1 MGTSN
6 LLGFIGR
13 AAVLIT
19 GLVLLGAPAARA
31 SCGLTFCPR
40 PEEPGVDNLEFG
52 LMAKE
57 SGFDLHGTS
66 GSYTELRGNL
76 QYTAWGRLVMGLHLP
91 FILLHASGTEAGFG
105 NAMAFVEYRARP
117 SWLSA
122 FGAGVQLEF
131 PTGAADHGLAD
142 DHYMAVP
149 YLSLAAPAGPLMA
162 GGALGLATTFL
173 GNHDHG
179 QPHAGHVSNPVY
191 VQPHESFEFLYR
203 LSAGA
208 RLLGGKFLPE
218 AFMDGQRVLKEPED
232 PDAGMDFLNLGVS
245 LPFQLKAL
253 LFTPN
258 FAVPVFPDHRFEWS
272 AGLSVGWKLGL
283 GAKKG
288 AYGET

>member
-1 MGTSN
+1 MAI
-6 LLGFIGR
+6 L
-13 AAVLIT
+13 VT
-19 GLVLLGAPAARA
+19 GLVLAGAPASRA

-40 PEEPGVDNLEFG
+40 SEEPGADKVEFG

-91 FILLHASGTEAGFG
+91 FILLQASGTEAGFG

-149 YLSLAAPAGPLMA
+149 YMSLAAPAGPLMV
-162 GGALGLATTFL
+162 GGALGLATSFL
-173 GNHDHG
+173 GDHDDG
-179 QPHAGHVSNPVY
+179 EPHAGHVSVPVY
-191 VQPHESFEFLYR
+191 VQPHEHFEFLYR
-203 LSAGA
+203 ISAGG

-218 AFMDGQRVLKEPED
+218 AFIDGQRVLQEPDD
-232 PDAGMDFLNLGVS
+232 PEAGVDFLNLGVS

-253 LFTPN
+253 LLTPN

-272 AGLSVGWKLGL
+272 AGLSVGWKIGL
-283 GAKKG
+283 GAREG